1 MALFMVSSIYSDGLD
16 NEKNIKLTETIE
28 KEVAE
33 SDRQAIIKDLVWLIS
48 FESTAEKLAE
58 KLGIN
63 KGGIGSA
70 LVVRVAEIAGFGPR
84 HIGDWMATKRE
95 D

>member
-1 MALFMVSSIYSDGLD
+1 MALFVVSSIYSDD
-16 NEKNIKLTETIE
+16 VEANVKLRESIE
-28 KEVAE
+28 KEVSE
-33 SDRQAIIKDLVWLIS
+33 SDRQVVIKDLVWLVS

-63 KGGIGSA
+63 KGAMGA
-70 LVVRVAEIAGFGPR
+70 TLVVRVDEIAGFGPKR
-84 HIGDWMATKRE
+84 IGDWMATKRE